1 MAIRLNQNHLS
12 TLERLPAGAKVM
24 KSCPREGRVI
34 GTHTGTNCH
43 VKERAREAHH
53 SAWEHM
59 DGSDAPRSHI
69 VASTR
74 TRVNRFSLS
83 VAALPKSP
91 EERGAI

>member
-24 KSCPREGRVI
+24 KSCPCEGRVI
-34 GTHTGTNCH
+34 VFHTWTNCH

-74 TRVNRFSLS
+74 TRVKLCHKANHMNS
-83 VAALPKSP
+83 
-91 EERGAI
+91 